1 MNKKPTPTPLNWALI
16 GCGGIGRAQVRWAAD
31 TPDIRARAF
40 CDIDEAAAQPQSQS
54 HADSYYTTDPGQIFQ
69 DPAIDIVSIAT
80 THDTH
85 KDLALA
91 AFAAGKH
98 VFLEKPMAMT
108 SEDCLAI
115 IRAHKEAGTQLMLDF
130 SIRFSQ
136 AAQQIKE
143 RLGPLKASHVQCT
156 QAAADLNTWRWHPT
170 LGGGPLYDVG
180 VHALDLLCWQHDSAP
195 VEVYATGGQVTHS
208 GQLGSADM
216 IDTAAATLRFA
227 DGAVATFLMTD
238 AGRNELLSK
247 WFFEFFDGEHTAV
260 LHEHFKTATFSKPD
274 PTTGKLTSETLRL
287 GESPRFQPLVDAIRH
302 GAPLPAGPREGF
314 VAALLVEKITAS
326 IHSGQVQ
333 TIDIPCELF

>member
-1 MNKKPTPTPLNWALI
+1 MDETPTSTPLNWALI

-31 TPDIRARAF
+31 TPEIRARAF
-40 CDIDEAAAQPQSQS
+40 CDINEDAARELSET
-54 HADSYYTTDPGQIFQ
+54 HADSYHTTDPGKIFA
-69 DPAIDIVSIAT
+69 DPHIDIVSIAT

-91 AFAAGKH
+91 AFADGKH
-98 VFLEKPMAMT
+98 VFLEKPMAMNT
-108 SEDCLAI
+108 DDCLAI
-115 IRAHKEAGTQLMLDF
+115 IRAHKAAGTQLMLDF

-136 AAQQIKE
+136 AAQSIKE

-156 QAAADLNTWRWHPT
+156 QSSADLNTWRWHPT

-180 VHALDLLCWQHDSAP
+180 VHALDLLCWLHGAVP
-195 VEVYATGGQVTHS
+195 IEVYATGGQVTHP
-208 GQLGSADM
+208 GQLGSAGM

-260 LHEHFKTATFSKPD
+260 LHEHFKTATFTKPS
-274 PTTGKLTSETLRL
+274 TVNGELISETLRL
-287 GESPRFQPLVDAIRH
+287 GESPRFQPLVDAIHH

-333 TIDIPCELF
+333 TVIMPSELC

>member
-1 MNKKPTPTPLNWALI
+1 MDKTPTPLNWALI

-31 TPDIRARAF
+31 TPDIRAHAF
-40 CDIDEAAAQPQSQS
+40 CDINEAAARTLSET
-54 HADSYYTTDPGQIFQ
+54 HADSYYTTDPGKIFR
-69 DPAIDIVSIAT
+69 DSEIDIVSIAT

-98 VFLEKPMAMT
+98 VFLEKPMAMN

-115 IRAHKEAGTQLMLDF
+115 SRAHKEAGTQLMLDF

-136 AAQQIKE
+136 AAQKIKE

-156 QAAADLNTWRWHPT
+156 QGAADLSTWRWHPT

-180 VHALDLLCWQHDSAP
+180 VHALDLLCWQHGSAP
-195 VEVYATGGQVTHS
+195 VEVYATGGQVTHA
-208 GQLGSADM
+208 GQLDSADM

-260 LHEHFKTATFSKPD
+260 LHEHFKTATFSKPN
-274 PTTGKLTSETLRL
+274 PTTGELESETLRL
-287 GESPRFQPLVDAIRH
+287 GESPRFQPLVDAILH
-302 GAPLPAGPREGF
+302 GKPLPAGPREGF
-314 VAALLVEKITAS
+314 VSALLVEKITAS